1 MEIFVYTLSS
11 RIIMELK
18 EYVSLPKNPTY
29 DEYLDAVV
37 EKIGLENLKPCL
49 PVSLD
54 ELKEAY
60 AKDIHFNNIPLRKWD
75 VACGYREIP
84 SYPPRYYPV
93 PSQFQTLLETTFSQ
107 SISVA
112 GAISILKHAARQ
124 LVERDQA

>member
-1 MEIFVYTLSS
+1 MK
-11 RIIMELK
+11 LK

-60 AKDIHFNNIPLRKWD
+60 AKDIHFNNIPLQKWD
-75 VACGYREIP
+75 VACGYMEIL